1 MAWGTGSGYRVA
13 SGGAVVPVPLPGA
26 GGSEHGAC
34 QLPVG
39 YLRCVSVHRSFASSV
54 TGLFVFYY

>member
-1 MAWGTGSGYRVA
+1 MA
-13 SGGAVVPVPLPGA
+13 SGGTVVPVPLPGA

-39 YLRCVSVHRSFASSV
+39 YLRCVSVYRSFASV
-54 TGLFVFYY
+54 